1 MPPYSRN
8 RPSSRRNSAQD
19 RQDPVSFHQTPRMQ
33 CCNVARISAPRDAA
47 RPKNSHL
54 VDPIR
59 GAEARPGVRV
69 PVLWANFGLFG
80 PQRPKACG
88 FSLRGCCRPGAILPR
103 GALMFLA
110 EPGLAAAAAG
120 GGGAAALARA
130 PDAAARRWLP
140 APCRR
145 ARYRACVWRRGAA
158 QRAPRARCATALRPG
173 ACAHPACALG
183 AQPLPGCLV
192 VTVRLAA
199 RAGIHRHSS
208 PDELFAVAAEP
219 APRYWFAL

>member
-1 MPPYSRN
+1 MLQCCAHLGP
-8 RPSSRRNSAQD
+8 SRRG
-19 RQDPVSFHQTPRMQ
+19 
-33 CCNVARISAPRDAA
+33 APKEQPPSRPDQGRRDA
-47 RPKNSHL
+47 S
-54 VDPIR
+54 
-59 GAEARPGVRV
+59 GRPGPCSLGQFRPFRPPTAQGVWFFVGCRL
-69 PVLWANFGLFG
+69 PARGNF
-80 PQRPKACG
+80 A
-88 FSLRGCCRPGAILPR
+88 PR

-158 QRAPRARCATALRPG
+158 QRAPRARCAAALRPG

-192 VTVRLAA
+192 VTVRLGATKSSSG
-199 RAGIHRHSS
+199 AGIHRHSS
-208 PDELFAVAAEP
+208 PDELFVA
-219 APRYWFAL
+219 Y